1 MGKLLLCL
9 ILGIVTAYFTKPPT
23 LAILAL
29 VIVLL
34 ALSGYRII
42 TYKKSK
48 GKLFWGI
55 LFFATSYTLGMLT
68 YTFHNPKNQAHY
80 YNAKQLIQN
89 SNKLRCK
96 VSKVLKPSPYQYK
109 YEVELKGVNAER
121 KHGKLLL
128 NLDKDSTQFILDVDD
143 EFIFFGRLQE
153 IQQPLNPYQFNY
165 KKYLEHQ
172 HIYHQIYVHP
182 SKLFN
187 IKNSTT
193 TIYGKAAQLRNNIN
207 IALKK
212 YKIGE
217 DQLGITNALL
227 LGQRQDLSEEIYNNY
242 KLAGAVHILAVS
254 GLHIG
259 ILLLFLNFL
268 LSPLL
273 RFKHGNL
280 IRFVIVVLLLWSFA
294 VIAGLSASV
303 VRAVTMFTC
312 IAYAFYLRRPTNM
325 YNILIISMFF
335 LLLCKPMFLF
345 DVGFQLSYAAVFA
358 IVSIHP
364 LFMKLWRPTYWLP
377 RRVWE
382 LFTVSVAA
390 QLGII
395 PISLLYFHQFPGLFF
410 ISNIVIVPFLGI
422 ILGMG
427 ILVITFALTGWLP
440 TILATIYNY
449 LIASM
454 NGIIE
459 WIASNE
465 SFVFKDIYFS
475 WSLLLTSY
483 FLIICGVLFVKH
495 KTGKYGL
502 AFLSTIVALQSVL
515 LYTKVKKEQTN
526 RLVVFHKS
534 RSTLLAQQ
542 KGRTLKLFADSSKVD
557 LSSYTIKNYKTGEN
571 IHTISF
577 MSPQDIFLFKNKK
590 LVVVDSLG
598 VYTNT
603 RKPDYLL
610 LSNSPKISLERLL
623 DSLQPRQ
630 VIADG
635 SNYKS
640 FVARWQATAQKRKLP
655 FHYTGEKG
663 AFIID

>member
-1 MGKLLLCL
+1 
-9 ILGIVTAYFTKPPT
+9 
-23 LAILAL
+23 
-29 VIVLL
+29 
-34 ALSGYRII
+34 
-42 TYKKSK
+42 
-48 GKLFWGI
+48 
-55 LFFATSYTLGMLT
+55 
-68 YTFHNPKNQAHY
+68 
-80 YNAKQLIQN
+80 
-89 SNKLRCK
+89 
-96 VSKVLKPSPYQYK
+96 
-109 YEVELKGVNAER
+109 
-121 KHGKLLL
+121 
-128 NLDKDSTQFILDVDD
+128 
-143 EFIFFGRLQE
+143 
-153 IQQPLNPYQFNY
+153 
-165 KKYLEHQ
+165 
-172 HIYHQIYVHP
+172 
-182 SKLFN
+182 
-187 IKNSTT
+187 
-193 TIYGKAAQLRNNIN
+193 
-207 IALKK
+207 
-212 YKIGE
+212 
-217 DQLGITNALL
+217 
-227 LGQRQDLSEEIYNNY
+227 
-242 KLAGAVHILAVS
+242 
-254 GLHIG
+254 
-259 ILLLFLNFL
+259 
-268 LSPLL
+268 
-273 RFKHGNL
+273 
-280 IRFVIVVLLLWSFA
+280 
-294 VIAGLSASV
+294 
-303 VRAVTMFTC
+303 
-312 IAYAFYLRRPTNM
+312 
-325 YNILIISMFF
+325 
-335 LLLCKPMFLF
+335 MFLF

-364 LFMKLWRPTYWLP
+364 LFMKFWRPTYWLP

-382 LFTVSVAA
+382 LFTVSIAA

-427 ILVITFALTGWLP
+427 ILVIALALTGWLP

-449 LIASM
+449 LITSM

-483 FLIICGVLFVKH
+483 FLIICGVLFAKH

-502 AFLSTIVALQSVL
+502 AFLSAIVALQSVL

-542 KGRTLKLFADSSKVD
+542 KGRTLKLFTDSSKVD

-577 MSPQDIFLFKNKK
+577 KPPQDIFLFRKKK

-603 RKPDYLL
+603 PKPDYLL
-610 LSNSPKISLERLL
+610 LSNSPKINLERLL
-623 DSLQPRQ
+623 DSLQPRH